1 MPGTLLC
8 FLLWLRGIFQ
18 ASKRPSFKEIYFSFQ
33 LGLGI
38 VILGALLAP
47 VVIGPRFGGLWTQ
60 IATLPVWFFIFGL
73 ASLALGNREVIKQEI
88 GSTAS
93 GSWGLVLGGSI
104 ALIVVVGSL
113 SALLGGPNIW
123 GIVQQVIQ
131 AILFVIGTAIYS
143 FLFIVLWL
151 WYLIFKPQPPQF
163 GAIPTA
169 GPTTQQVLTAD
180 ERLRQWQQAQR
191 PFEAPSDLLQ
201 IATWVGGILA
211 VLIVLW
217 VISLGVK
224 RYRRRT
230 PPIAV
235 EERESIGSWALLAQQ
250 LRNFFNRILAR
261 FRPKAVEQRGAQ
273 VDDLAAL
280 AGRAEW
286 SGTLSVRQIYARL
299 LALGGTAGYPRA
311 PQQTPVEY
319 LATLSRAMPSLRDD
333 FRAITAA
340 YIEARYG
347 PMPATSPAVRAATD
361 AWQRAEPEMKR
372 ATAHRNV

>member
-1 MPGTLLC
+1 MSAITQNSKLKTQNPIAGAALPVCLSAMDTCWMYVVAWLISSVVLEKFAALPLPSPVIVTGVALAGWGVAALLLDRTALPDGLVRTLAIAIGIVISVAVVFSLNPPTGDLSVSWFAKAVPGTLLC

-151 WYLIFKPQPPQF
+151 SIMVCK
-163 GAIPTA
+163 GSARH
-169 GPTTQQVLTAD
+169 LTMLSA
-180 ERLRQWQQAQR
+180 
-191 PFEAPSDLLQ
+191 
-201 IATWVGGILA
+201 
-211 VLIVLW
+211 
-217 VISLGVK
+217 
-224 RYRRRT
+224 
-230 PPIAV
+230 
-235 EERESIGSWALLAQQ
+235 
-250 LRNFFNRILAR
+250 
-261 FRPKAVEQRGAQ
+261 
-273 VDDLAAL
+273 LAA
-280 AGRAEW
+280 
-286 SGTLSVRQIYARL
+286 
-299 LALGGTAGYPRA
+299 
-311 PQQTPVEY
+311 
-319 LATLSRAMPSLRDD
+319 RD
-333 FRAITAA
+333 IPG
-340 YIEARYG
+340 E
-347 PMPATSPAVRAATD
+347 
-361 AWQRAEPEMKR
+361 
-372 ATAHRNV
+372 